1 MKARKGFTLFITNE
15 DINDVMKIIKSLE
28 DSGVLTD
35 GVTETVK
42 QEIKK
47 RWLLGALLPPLAA
60 SLSLMQPLISS
71 VVKNYSWNLSMCI
84 YENSKDFK
92 SITSVTESDEIITI
106 MDVVSTETTNTIARN
121 VTSIASIN
129 FIVKMW

>member
-1 MKARKGFTLFITNE
+1 M
-15 DINDVMKIIKSLE
+15 
-28 DSGVLTD
+28 
-35 GVTETVK
+35 
-42 QEIKK
+42 
-47 RWLLGALLPPLAA
+47 LPPLAA

-106 MDVVSTETTNTIARN
+106 MDVVSTEITNTIARN

>member
-1 MKARKGFTLFITNE
+1 
-15 DINDVMKIIKSLE
+15 
-28 DSGVLTD
+28 
-35 GVTETVK
+35 
-42 QEIKK
+42 
-47 RWLLGALLPPLAA
+47 
-60 SLSLMQPLISS
+60 MQPLISS

-92 SITSVTESDEIITI
+92 RITSVTESDEIITI
-106 MDVVSTETTNTIARN
+106 MDVVSTEITNTIARN

>member
-1 MKARKGFTLFITNE
+1 M
-15 DINDVMKIIKSLE
+15 
-28 DSGVLTD
+28 
-35 GVTETVK
+35 
-42 QEIKK
+42 
-47 RWLLGALLPPLAA
+47 LPPLAA

-106 MDVVSTETTNTIARN
+106 MDVVSTEIANTIARN

>member
-1 MKARKGFTLFITNE
+1 M
-15 DINDVMKIIKSLE
+15 
-28 DSGVLTD
+28 
-35 GVTETVK
+35 
-42 QEIKK
+42 
-47 RWLLGALLPPLAA
+47 LPPLAA

-71 VVKNYSWNLSMCI
+71 VVNNYSWNLSMCI

>member
-1 MKARKGFTLFITNE
+1 
-15 DINDVMKIIKSLE
+15 
-28 DSGVLTD
+28 
-35 GVTETVK
+35 
-42 QEIKK
+42 
-47 RWLLGALLPPLAA
+47 
-60 SLSLMQPLISS
+60 MQPLISS

-106 MDVVSTETTNTIARN
+106 MNVVSTEIANTIARN

>member
-1 MKARKGFTLFITNE
+1 
-15 DINDVMKIIKSLE
+15 
-28 DSGVLTD
+28 
-35 GVTETVK
+35 
-42 QEIKK
+42 
-47 RWLLGALLPPLAA
+47 
-60 SLSLMQPLISS
+60 MQPLISS

-106 MDVVSTETTNTIARN
+106 MDVVSTEITNTIARN

-129 FIVKMW
+129 FIVKM

>member
-1 MKARKGFTLFITNE
+1 M
-15 DINDVMKIIKSLE
+15 
-28 DSGVLTD
+28 
-35 GVTETVK
+35 
-42 QEIKK
+42 
-47 RWLLGALLPPLAA
+47 LPPLAA

-106 MDVVSTETTNTIARN
+106 MDGGSTEITNTIARN

>member
-1 MKARKGFTLFITNE
+1 M
-15 DINDVMKIIKSLE
+15 
-28 DSGVLTD
+28 
-35 GVTETVK
+35 
-42 QEIKK
+42 
-47 RWLLGALLPPLAA
+47 LPPLAA

-106 MDVVSTETTNTIARN
+106 MDVVSTEITNTIARN

-129 FIVKMW
+129 FLVKMW

>member
-1 MKARKGFTLFITNE
+1 M
-15 DINDVMKIIKSLE
+15 
-28 DSGVLTD
+28 
-35 GVTETVK
+35 
-42 QEIKK
+42 
-47 RWLLGALLPPLAA
+47 LPPLAA

>member
-1 MKARKGFTLFITNE
+1 M
-15 DINDVMKIIKSLE
+15 
-28 DSGVLTD
+28 
-35 GVTETVK
+35 
-42 QEIKK
+42 
-47 RWLLGALLPPLAA
+47 LPPLAA

-84 YENSKDFK
+84 YKNSKDFK

-106 MDVVSTETTNTIARN
+106 MDVVSTEITNTIARN

>member
-1 MKARKGFTLFITNE
+1 
-15 DINDVMKIIKSLE
+15 
-28 DSGVLTD
+28 
-35 GVTETVK
+35 
-42 QEIKK
+42 
-47 RWLLGALLPPLAA
+47 
-60 SLSLMQPLISS
+60 MQPLISS

-106 MDVVSTETTNTIARN
+106 MDVVSTEITNTIARN